1 MLEQGCHS
9 LVDLLV
15 FYNSKSW
22 INRSS
27 SITAIAFYRDYMYQ
41 TGDTKL
47 IGPSGIIKAETPPFS
62 SSESN

>member
-1 MLEQGCHS
+1 M
-9 LVDLLV
+9 